1 MPDIEVQITTLCR
14 IALKK
19 TPRRTRRRRR
29 DPHSHRA
36 TQIRPALRQTAPTGR
51 GEAMTKQN
59 DDRGTW
65 HTTSKGER
73 FFIPATGWQ
82 RRLFNGL
89 AGAHPKR

>member
-1 MPDIEVQITTLCR
+1 
-14 IALKK
+14 
-19 TPRRTRRRRR
+19 
-29 DPHSHRA
+29 
-36 TQIRPALRQTAPTGR
+36 
-51 GEAMTKQN
+51 MTKQN

-82 RRLFNGL
+82 RRLFNVL